1 MTRSRRTAAEGIF
14 LDHATARR
22 GSWQT
27 RDTESENVPLRLP
40 GTSGLLAHWAGMP
53 RYYFNVRKGDRPIPD
68 IEGQEL
74 VSIENAW
81 AEAAGSIGDMVK
93 DTFLSSSRVRFQ
105 MAIEVCEDDRPVL
118 LVKVSLAPA

>member
-1 MTRSRRTAAEGIF
+1 
-14 LDHATARR
+14 
-22 GSWQT
+22 
-27 RDTESENVPLRLP
+27 
-40 GTSGLLAHWAGMP
+40 MP

-68 IEGQEL
+68 VEGQEL

-93 DTFLSSSRVRFQ
+93 DTFLRSSRARFP

-118 LVKVSLAPA
+118 LVKISLALDRRG